1 MSLFNTAKYI
11 NFHNNSSQDII
22 IEAWKEITNGLSSF
36 ESKNIGAGEK
46 TIIYSSV
53 GEWIIND
60 NEFYRIGKFRADHC
74 ASGYYSWIENDL
86 YNCVYSENIEND
98 IIGLMTFSEK

>member
-36 ESKNIGAGEK
+36 ESKIIGAGEK

-60 NEFYRIGKFRADHC
+60 NEFYRIGKFRSESC
-74 ASGYYSWIENDL
+74 ASGSYSWIEQDE
-86 YNCVYSENIEND
+86 YECIYSETNEND

>member
-1 MSLFNTAKYI
+1 MSLFKTTKYI
-11 NFHNNSSQDII
+11 NFHNNTSRDII

-60 NEFYRIGKFRADHC
+60 NQFCWIGKFRSDPC
-74 ASGYYSWIENDL
+74 ASGNYSWVNQYDYECI
-86 YNCVYSENIEND
+86 YSETNEND